1 MTCDKQK
8 NETNEPFYQLP
19 VQSSLLQ
26 SSKAFSIIAHCCV
39 NSLQWNNFSIVC
51 PLLLIQGVI
60 PQTGHQNVWN
70 LAMSK
75 KRSLWAHKSSENSL
89 DHCEEKSRK
98 GHRSCV
104 ALWAEAKGGDAA
116 IQHFINGFLHQS
128 NDCSELKILSKIGN
142 PMRQLIPCTEQ
153 SGVWFLLSHSVWTC
167 SNIWNLGI
175 QSGFW
180 VCWREWQQPHWP
192 QPVNTQRSS
201 DFPVWLMHSPSS
213 SKTPS
218 NGEFKAQQQTWN
230 T

>member
-1 MTCDKQK
+1 MWNLS
-8 NETNEPFYQLP
+8 NETTLVLSALCYWYRVLSHRQDIKMYETW
-19 VQSSLLQ
+19 
-26 SSKAFSIIAHCCV
+26 
-39 NSLQWNNFSIVC
+39 QWARRGPCGLISQVRI
-51 PLLLIQGVI
+51 PLITV
-60 PQTGHQNVWN
+60 
-70 LAMSK
+70 
-75 KRSLWAHKSSENSL
+75 KRRA
-89 DHCEEKSRK
+89 EKNK
-98 GHRSCV
+98 HRSCV

-153 SGVWFLLSHSVWTC
+153 SGVWFLLSRSVWTC
-167 SNIWNLGI
+167 SNIWTLGI

-213 SKTPS
+213 NKIPS

-230 T
+230 P